1 MKKELLA
8 RIVARIVIVCMGR
21 ARYIQG
27 AFSNCPVQS
36 CFVPKR
42 KRAKQ
47 QLEALII
54 DEELD
59 RTAVLVG

>member
-1 MKKELLA
+1 MKKELL
-8 RIVARIVIVCMGR
+8 ARIVIVCMGR

-27 AFSNCPVQS
+27 AFSNCPVQQ
-36 CFVPKR
+36 KI
-42 KRAKQ
+42 
-47 QLEALII
+47 EALII